1 VASAVT
7 SLVAFL
13 LFVGTAA
20 HICAADLD
28 ITHRAID
35 LLRENKA
42 REAIAELQQI
52 VAKQPSYFPAYSLL
66 GVAYSQLGKPELAQ
80 PYYQKAVNLAPS
92 SLEARINLGANY
104 LALKKPAEAAVELE
118 KVAAA
123 DPKRLNAWINLA
135 NARLRMGKTSE
146 ALEAL
151 KRAQE
156 LAPDD
161 LEVQLV
167 LAETQLQTGRSKEAL
182 RLFNDLRSVSDPRVQ
197 LAAGFMLQRN
207 GRKAEAAQFFRK
219 CGEIDGRA
227 LLAIAEKTINE
238 GDYESGLALL
248 TSVPPPL
255 QDTSTWHALSG
266 YAHFKLDHSRE
277 ALDHLQ
283 EAIGRDPAKED
294 YYLLLAEFLG
304 ANNAVNPVVTVLE
317 SAARALPNSVK
328 IQTALGV
335 AYLMQSSFD
344 KAESILQGVIRTKG
358 PDELTYRLLADSYNR
373 AHSWGKLNQ
382 TAGIL
387 TKLAPNS
394 AIGWYYRA
402 LAGYQLI
409 ESGTS
414 ATPPETIRKYVAT
427 ARKLNPDD
435 WRSHVLEGKLLL
447 RDKRLEEAA
456 AAFRRAVKA
465 DDAEP
470 IPHYLLAGAL
480 RQIGK
485 TEESKAELAAFRRAQ
500 EIEKERKFRSLVVEI
515 QRREQP

>member
-1 VASAVT
+1 VAGALASLAALIFWLATPAPSGAGEDVTRRAVN
-7 SLVAFL
+7 L
-13 LFVGTAA
+13 LQ
-20 HICAADLD
+20 
-28 ITHRAID
+28 
-35 LLRENKA
+35 ENKA
-42 REAIAELQQI
+42 REAIAELQRI
-52 VAKQPSYFPAYSLL
+52 VTQQPSYFPAYSLL
-66 GVAYSQLGKPELAQ
+66 GVAYSQLGKPDLAQ

-156 LAPDD
+156 LSPDD
-161 LEVQLV
+161 LEVQLA
-167 LAETQLQTGRSKEAL
+167 LAEMQLQTGRADEAL
-182 RLFNDLRSVSDPRVQ
+182 KLFADLRSVSDPRVQ
-197 LAAGFMLQRN
+197 LAAGFVLQRN
-207 GRKAEAAQFFRK
+207 GRKAEAEQFFRK
-219 CGEIDGRA
+219 CGEIDGPG
-227 LLAIAEKTINE
+227 LLGLAEKTINE
-238 GDYESGLALL
+238 GEYETGLALL
-248 TSVPPPL
+248 TAVPPAL
-255 QDTSTWHALSG
+255 QNSPAWHALTG
-266 YAHFKLDHSRE
+266 YAHFKSDHAKE

-283 EAIGRDPAKED
+283 EAIRKDPAKED

-304 ANNAVNPVVTVLE
+304 TNNAVNPVVTVLE
-317 SAARALPNSVK
+317 SAARALPNSAK

-344 KAESILQGVIRTKG
+344 KAESIFQGVIRTKG

-373 AHSWGKLNQ
+373 AHWWGKLNQ
-382 TAGIL
+382 TAGVL
-387 TKLAPNS
+387 TKLDPNS

-409 ESGTS
+409 EAGTS

-485 TEESKAELAAFRRAQ
+485 TEESKTELAAFRRAQ